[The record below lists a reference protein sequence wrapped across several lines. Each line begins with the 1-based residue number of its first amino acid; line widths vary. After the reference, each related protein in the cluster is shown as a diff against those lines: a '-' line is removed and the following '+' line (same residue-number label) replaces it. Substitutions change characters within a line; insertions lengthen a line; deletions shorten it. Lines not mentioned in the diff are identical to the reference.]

1 MIDSVLPAGGV
12 TTTGPRAIAGPDLAA
27 TRGVAPSA
35 QTDTSADFGSM
46 LMQMATDAANTVR
59 QAEQT
64 SVAGVQGRASVQQ
77 VVEAVMSAEQTLQG
91 AVAIR
96 DKVVAAYL
104 EISRMQI

>member
-1 MIDSVLPAGGV
+1 
-12 TTTGPRAIAGPDLAA
+12 
-27 TRGVAPSA
+27 
-35 QTDTSADFGSM
+35 
-46 LMQMATDAANTVR
+46 MASEAANVVR
-59 QAEQT
+59 NAETT
-64 SVAGVQGRASVQQ
+64 SVAGIQGRASVQQ

>member
-1 MIDSVLPAGGV
+1 MIDAISP
-12 TTTGPRAIAGPDLAA
+12 TGTPTPIVRADLTPLRTDAAAA
-27 TRGVAPSA
+27 TTEAAG
-35 QTDTSADFGSM
+35 ADFGAM
-46 LMQMATDAANTVR
+46 LTRLASDAAGVVR
-59 QAEQT
+59 HAE
-64 SVAGVQGRASVQQ
+64 SMSIAGVQGSATVQQ